1 MIQQRRRGAYRHR
14 SAAALAAL
22 SLAGALAVA
31 GCSADGSGS
40 SSDKAAVGEAAAKP
54 QEGAAAPAQGKA
66 GAGAAA
72 PAAPKDGQQPAVRP
86 HVIRTATLGIE
97 TPDAQKALAAA
108 RTATEGAGGYVGNE
122 STKRGADGRMTS
134 TLTLRV
140 PGERFDS
147 VLGAMEGSGK
157 LLNRKVEAQDV
168 TEKVADVDSRVKSQQ
183 ASVVRVREMMDKASV
198 LGDVVMLESELSK
211 RQSDLESLLAQQT
224 ALKDQTSMG
233 TITVEVSEPPVER
246 AAPEKEKEPTFMDAL
261 RGGWN
266 VFAGLV
272 RKLGLAVAAV
282 LPFAVTAALVVA
294 GVRIY
299 RRYRPAKPKA
309 GLVPKWG
316 PAVPAARRAPQAPA
330 PGPNP
335 GPDPDTK
342 PKPNPDPDTE
352 N

>member
-22 SLAGALAVA
+22 SLAGALAVT

-40 SSDKAAVGEAAAKP
+40 SSDKAAVGEAVAKP

-72 PAAPKDGQQPAVRP
+72 PAAPKDGQQQPTAVRP
-86 HVIRTATLGIE
+86 HVIRTATLAIE

-183 ASVVRVREMMDKASV
+183 ASVVRVREMMDKASA
-198 LGDVVMLESELSK
+198 LSDVVMLESELSK

-233 TITVEVSEPPVER
+233 TITMEVSEPPVER

-272 RKLGLAVAAV
+272 RKLGLAVAAA

-309 GLVPKWG
+309 GLVPKWV
-316 PAVPAARRAPQAPA
+316 PAVPAARRAPDAPA
-330 PGPNP
+330 PGPKP
-335 GPDPDTK
+335 GPDPDT
-342 PKPNPDPDTE
+342 E